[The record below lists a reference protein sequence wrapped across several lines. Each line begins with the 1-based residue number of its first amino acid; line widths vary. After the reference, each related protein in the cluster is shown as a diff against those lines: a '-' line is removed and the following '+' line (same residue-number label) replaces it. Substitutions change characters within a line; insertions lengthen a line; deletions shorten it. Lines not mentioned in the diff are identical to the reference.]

1 MPSIQ
6 TIARQTRRGLFGV
19 SGIVDDLRAQW
30 DKGIADFQ
38 SAREQ
43 LTAAES
49 QLYDVHPIAK
59 EDPADL
65 AEWQRLFDKVN
76 LQMSVMDSAAN
87 AVSTVA
93 GWFASATSW
102 IPGMSGMRRD
112 GALGAL
118 GLAPFA
124 LPITL
129 GGLLA
134 LTAGAVAAIAGVS
147 SFVTYIATKSNRL
160 AEMRPY
166 IQTRTQ
172 ELIDIGVP
180 PERAATQAF
189 NEANK
194 AASDEARETSGFGFG
209 GTIRTVMLWGAVIAI
224 AVFVAPKLI
233 ERMK

>member
-6 TIARQTRRGLFGV
+6 TVARQTRRGLFGV

-30 DKGIADFQ
+30 DRGIADFQ
-38 SAREQ
+38 SARER

-49 QLYDVHPIAK
+49 RLYDVHGIAK
-59 EDPADL
+59 EDPSDL

-87 AVSTVA
+87 AVSTVSS
-93 GWFASATSW
+93 WFASATSW
-102 IPGMSGMRRD
+102 IPGMSGMQRQ
-112 GALGAL
+112 GALGSL

-134 LTAGAVAAIAGVS
+134 LTAGAMAAIAGVS

-160 AEMRPY
+160 SEMQPY
-166 IQTRTQ
+166 IEKRTQ
-172 ELIDIGVP
+172 ELIDSGIAP
-180 PERAATQAF
+180 DRASTQAF
-189 NEANK
+189 DEANK
-194 AASDEARETSGFGFG
+194 AASDEARESSGFGFG
-209 GTIRTVMLWGAVIAI
+209 ATIRTVALWGGIIAI
-224 AVFVAPKLI
+224 AIFVAPKLLD
-233 ERMK
+233 RMK

>member
-30 DKGIADFQ
+30 DQGIADFQ

-43 LTAAES
+43 LTAAET
-49 QLYDVHPIAK
+49 QLYNVHPIAQ

-65 AEWQRLFDKVN
+65 AEWQRHFDKVN
-76 LQMSVMDSAAN
+76 LSMSLMDSAAN

-93 GWFASATSW
+93 DWFAQATSM
-102 IPGMSGMRRD
+102 IPGLSGMRRD
-112 GALGAL
+112 GALGSL

-129 GGLLA
+129 AGVLS
-134 LTAGAVAAIAGVS
+134 LTAAAVAAVAGVS
-147 SFVTYIATKSNRL
+147 AFVTYLATKNSRL
-160 AEMRPY
+160 TEMQPY
-166 IQTRTQ
+166 IDKRTQ
-172 ELIDIGVP
+172 ELVASGVA
-180 PERAATQAF
+180 PERAGTIAF
-189 NEANK
+189 NEANR
-194 AASDEARETSGFGFG
+194 AASDEARETSAFGFG
-209 GTIRTVMLWGAVIAI
+209 ATIRSVALWGGIIAI